1 MTKISQKL
9 INVESN
15 YVTAKYNES
24 PEPQTRNPIYK
35 RSVNVGC
42 PFCHKKKGRVKNF
55 KNLNC
60 LYKHFQVH
68 HPEEPNAKELVR
80 KLAEFIIT
88 GVLL

>member
-1 MTKISQKL
+1 MTKFSQKL
-9 INVESN
+9 IKIENN
-15 YVTAKYNES
+15 YALAKYEAS
-24 PEPQTRNPIYK
+24 SEPQTRNPIYQK
-35 RSVNVGC
+35 SVNVGC

-68 HPEEPNAKELVR
+68 HPEEKNAKDLVR
-80 KLAEFIIT
+80 KLAELIIT

>member
-1 MTKISQKL
+1 MTNSNLKL
-9 INVESN
+9 INIENN
-15 YVTAKYNES
+15 YATAKYSES
-24 PEPQTRNPIYK
+24 PNPNTRNPIYQK
-35 RSVNVGC
+35 SVNVGC

-68 HPEEPNAKELVR
+68 HSEEKNAKELVI